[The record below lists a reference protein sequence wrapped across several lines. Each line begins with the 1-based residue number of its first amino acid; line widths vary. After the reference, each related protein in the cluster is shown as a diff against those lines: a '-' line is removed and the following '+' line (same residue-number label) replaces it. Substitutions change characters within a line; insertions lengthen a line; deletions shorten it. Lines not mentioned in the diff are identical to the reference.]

1 MKTSDFP
8 IFTVKNEPSDSEVT
22 SHKLMIK
29 SGMIRK
35 VSSGQYN
42 WLPMGYRVLEKIK
55 NIIREELN
63 SIGCREILMPI
74 VQPSELWKESGRWDK
89 YGPELLRFKD
99 RHDREFCFGPT
110 FEEVV
115 TDLIRQDLS
124 SYKQLPINVFQIS
137 TKFRDEIRPR
147 FGVMRAREFI
157 MKDAYSFHTDSKSL
171 DDTYNKYKNA
181 YNEIFKRLMLD
192 FTMVDADS
200 GNIGGSESHEFHV
213 IADTGEDEILLDE
226 SLNGMNT
233 EIAMK
238 KFNETDVK
246 KIIEKT
252 GMKLKK
258 GIEVGH
264 IFKLGKKYSEA
275 MNVRVSD
282 KDSKLKTVHMGCY
295 GIGVSRIVAAAIEQN
310 YDEKG
315 IVWTDSISPF
325 KVVLID
331 IDSQKNEDIKS
342 YSEKIYSNL
351 ISKNIDVIY
360 DDRDLNLGKKL
371 TDWELIGVPN
381 MLIVGNKET
390 EKEKLTYKNRA
401 TDKKEEVPLNFL
413 DDKRFKN

>member
-42 WLPMGYRVLEKIK
+42 WLPLGYRVLEKIK

-315 IVWTDSISPF
+315 IVWTDNISPF

-331 IDSQKNEDIKS
+331 IDSQKNEDIKN

>member
-1 MKTSDFP
+1 MKTSNFP
-8 IFTVKNEPSDSEVT
+8 IFTVKNEPSDCEVT
-22 SHKLMIK
+22 SHKLLIK

-42 WLPMGYRVLEKIK
+42 WLPMGFRVLEKIK

-63 SIGCREILMPI
+63 KIGCREILMPI
-74 VQPSELWKESGRWDK
+74 VQPGELWRESGRWEE

-99 RHDREFCFGPT
+99 RHDRDFCFGPT

-171 DDTYNKYKNA
+171 DDAYNKYKKA
-181 YNEIFKRLMLD
+181 YSEIFKKLMLD

-238 KFNETDVK
+238 KFNETDVG
-246 KIIEKT
+246 KIIKKT

-315 IVWTDSISPF
+315 ILWTSSISPF

-331 IDSQKNEDIKS
+331 IDSQKNEDIRN

-360 DDRDLNLGKKL
+360 DDRDLKLGKKL

-381 MLIVGNKET
+381 ILIVGNKET
-390 EKEKLTYKNRA
+390 EKEKLIYKNRA
-401 TDKKEEVPLNFL
+401 TDKKEEVSLSFL

>member
-42 WLPMGYRVLEKIK
+42 WLPLGYRVLEKIK

-275 MNVRVSD
+275 MNARVSD
-282 KDSKLKTVHMGCY
+282 KNSKLKTVHMGCY

-331 IDSQKNEDIKS
+331 IDSQKNEDIKN